1 MDVMTD
7 KPAVAVLMSTYNGE
21 QYISGQVESIFKQRD
36 VTIHLYIRDDGS
48 SDRTCDMLKRLE
60 AGREDVCFDRSE
72 KNLGPGMSFMKLL
85 YDVVREGPE
94 YAYYAFSDQDDIW
107 LPDKLKIAV
116 GALVKE
122 RRPALYCSNQILYE
136 NGKPGRL
143 RFHDHPDLSLK
154 GHITRNTIS
163 GCTMVMNRQLALELT
178 RDHCPGHEILDYR
191 MHDAWIFLAAL
202 LCGTIRYD
210 RNSYIYYR
218 IHENNTV
225 GLKKDALSGRIK
237 RVLGHCPG
245 KARYRNLRMRTARA
259 LLARFPDAR
268 EEDIRL
274 LKEFAEYQQGIKNKI
289 RLIRDKEIYRKSGE
303 GFWVFAFKALVN
315 YI

>member
-1 MDVMTD
+1 MTD

-136 NGKPGRL
+136 KW
-143 RFHDHPDLSLK
+143 K
-154 GHITRNTIS
+154 TRPVKIS
-163 GCTMVMNRQLALELT
+163 RSSGSVPEGAYNQK
-178 RDHCPGHEILDYR
+178 YNFR
-191 MHDAWIFLAAL
+191 MHDGYEPATGPGI
-202 LCGTIRYD
+202 
-210 RNSYIYYR
+210 
-218 IHENNTV
+218 
-225 GLKKDALSGRIK
+225 DAGSL
-237 RVLGHCPG
+237 PG
-245 KARYRNLRMRTARA
+245 
-259 LLARFPDAR
+259 P
-268 EEDIRL
+268 
-274 LKEFAEYQQGIKNKI
+274 
-289 RLIRDKEIYRKSGE
+289 
-303 GFWVFAFKALVN
+303 
-315 YI
+315 